1 MSVSGEI
8 LHDIPV
14 LTGSALSQN
23 MGVLHHAGDHS
34 VRKFLVR
41 ERVPCTADLL
51 LYHLDFSLNFRDL
64 FTEYGSVEGDSLV
77 L

>member
-51 LYHLDFSLNFRDL
+51 PYVFYLSFNFGGML
-64 FTEYGSVEGDSLV
+64 VSCGGVEVQALIS
-77 L
+77 